1 MCGTTK
7 RNWTMRLSL
16 ALLIILVA
24 ASAFGQTAL
33 QPQDAPTGENGR
45 SLRSFF
51 LVQGI
56 YIRALGILPTE
67 FPSAAGGYL
76 GYGIF
81 YPDRFV
87 LMLMAG
93 YSSYR
98 VSETV
103 PNIADLSL
111 SAIHL
116 MAGPRYYFATR
127 GLMPYVYLNVG
138 LNIVRERSTITH
150 ELVDRTSGQFA
161 WQVGFGLM
169 LVVVGNF
176 GVSLD
181 AKYNS
186 HFLYHEA
193 MMTGFEYGV
202 GLTWNVGG

>member
-1 MCGTTK
+1 
-7 RNWTMRLSL
+7 MRLSITL
-16 ALLIILVA
+16 LLIFVA
-24 ASAFGQTAL
+24 VSAYGQTAV
-33 QPQDAPTGENGR
+33 QQEDALTGENNR
-45 SLRSFF
+45 SLKSF
-51 LVQGI
+51 LLLQGI
-56 YIRALGILPTE
+56 YTRALGNLPTE

-81 YPDRFV
+81 YPDRYV

-116 MAGPRYYFATR
+116 MAGPRYYFGTR
-127 GLMPYVYLNVG
+127 GLMPYVYLNIG
-138 LNIVRERSTITH
+138 LNIVSERSTLTH

-161 WQVGFGLM
+161 WQLGFGLM
-169 LVVVGNF
+169 VVVVGNL
-176 GVSLD
+176 GLELD
-181 AKYNS
+181 VKYNS

-202 GLTWNVGG
+202 GLTWNVGD